1 MESVETTY
9 RLSDLYAVNF
19 RAWRSYIRAL
29 LILEAFFVGLI
40 LIPLLLDGWSL
51 GEALRTAD
59 WWLPLLVGAI
69 VLFLWFVFCPLIGF
83 WRTKRMD
90 ALGPNRYSFESNII
104 RVETPRIESLV
115 KWSAVKRIVVSRDR
129 LFLFIRPGVAFI
141 IPRRAFNSDE
151 GFQAWIDR
159 ANEKWTVAKT
169 Q

>member
-1 MESVETTY
+1 MRCRCSCSPTMWRCSKAPTSTSPATSPRASRWNEWRQGEGALESVETTY

-115 KWSAVKRIVVSRDR
+115 KWSAVKRIVVSRD
-129 LFLFIRPGVAFI
+129 
-141 IPRRAFNSDE
+141 
-151 GFQAWIDR
+151 
-159 ANEKWTVAKT
+159 
-169 Q
+169 